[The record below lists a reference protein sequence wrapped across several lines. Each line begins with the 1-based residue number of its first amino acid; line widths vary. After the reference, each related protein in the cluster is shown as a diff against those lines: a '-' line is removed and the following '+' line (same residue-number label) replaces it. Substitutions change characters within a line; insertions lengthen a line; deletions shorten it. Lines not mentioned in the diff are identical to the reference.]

1 MTADETAP
9 VAPVERRPTPFSAW
23 LALFL
28 VLGPIWWI
36 AVPYFI
42 NKVVAL
48 PEVGILVGPALSFVT
63 AFVGLVIAVGCLDA
77 APKQGY
83 SKTVPR
89 LAVAAFGVFTL
100 MFAVLLV
107 MFVTSGGRMT
117 L

>member
-1 MTADETAP
+1 MTTDETVQ
-9 VAPVERRPTPFSAW
+9 VAPAQRRPTPWSAW

-36 AVPYFI
+36 AVPFFV
-42 NKVVAL
+42 NKVIPL

-63 AFVGLVIAVGCLDA
+63 AFVGLVIAFGCLDA
-77 APKQGY
+77 ATKQGY

-89 LAVAAFGVFTL
+89 LAIAVFVFFTI

-107 MFVTSGGRMT
+107 MFIASNGRMT